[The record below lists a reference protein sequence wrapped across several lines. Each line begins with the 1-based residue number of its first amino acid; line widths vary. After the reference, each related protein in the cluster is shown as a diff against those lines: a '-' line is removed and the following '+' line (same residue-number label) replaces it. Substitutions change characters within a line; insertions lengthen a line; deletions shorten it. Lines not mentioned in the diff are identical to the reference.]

1 MFGPSQNSS
10 LFGKPAGSSLF
21 GGTSTTANSGSTFGQ
36 TNTGSSLFGKPAG
49 SGGSVSSLF
58 YFIKVLQLF
67 GSSSQNKPTFG
78 ASSTFG
84 GSTQPSGGGLFG
96 STQASGTVTQG
107 TSFCIII

>member
-58 YFIKVLQLF
+58 YFIKFWCYSSLDLVVRINQRLVLAARLVVQLNRPVAVF
-67 GSSSQNKPTFG
+67 LETHKHRER
-78 ASSTFG
+78 
-84 GSTQPSGGGLFG
+84 
-96 STQASGTVTQG
+96 
-107 TSFCIII
+107 